1 MSLQL
6 SAGTMMDGSVISV
19 IFFIHGAAPSHIYSV
34 NFTAFSIIPRQA
46 TKINSYFK
54 KTTYYL
60 IAVPHFVS

>member
-6 SAGTMMDGSVISV
+6 SAGTMMGRVGYIGN
-19 IFFIHGAAPSHIYSV
+19 FFIHGAAPSHIYSV

-46 TKINSYFK
+46 PKINSYFK